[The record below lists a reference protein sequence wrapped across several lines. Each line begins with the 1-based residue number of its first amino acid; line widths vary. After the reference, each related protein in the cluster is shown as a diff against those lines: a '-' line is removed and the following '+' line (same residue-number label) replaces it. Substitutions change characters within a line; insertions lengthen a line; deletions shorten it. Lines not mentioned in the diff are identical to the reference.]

1 MGNWRKCAKSLHCRY
16 FKSFFEGSWIAP
28 TASTI
33 AFILVTCLF
42 ILFADLIPKRIAITY
57 PEMVAL
63 SVVGIMN
70 FSMYVFKPLVWFFLI
85 LLLMYFSAYF
95 AFLLCVKMA

>member
-1 MGNWRKCAKSLHCRY
+1 M
-16 FKSFFEGSWIAP
+16 
-28 TASTI
+28 
-33 AFILVTCLF
+33 TCLF

-70 FSMYVFKPLVWFFLI
+70 FSMYVFKPLVWFFDTI
-85 LLLMYFSAYF
+85 ANVFSAYF

>member
-1 MGNWRKCAKSLHCRY
+1 MQVLSPYIADILNRS
-16 FKSFFEGSWIAP
+16 FEGSWIEP
-28 TASTI
+28 TTSTI

-70 FSMYVFKPLVWFFLI
+70 FWYV
-85 LLLMYFSAYF
+85 
-95 AFLLCVKMA
+95 CV